1 MGVKKRRIKAQ
12 KPSPDSTGGGLEV
25 ESLPRFLQRCGAS
38 IGRLLNLRP
47 HWVLA
52 DATLKEVR
60 YLSAA
65 RATRADSKD
74 RQIPVLPYVI
84 DRSGIPTHW
93 IAVAFTSNSET
104 NRTVLTHGSLQVY
117 KGEASDPKKQ
127 LLFRAEWDAAQMA
140 KLRHAQPHWH
150 FHRERGEDAPPL
162 DLPLQQLREV
172 EDVQRHGEWIYRHV
186 HFPMAS
192 RFHEGEDRCVVP
204 SSEDHLR
211 EWATRTISYVRDE
224 LQGLFNLP
232 HAV

>member
-1 MGVKKRRIKAQ
+1 MKKRRHRGQ
-12 KPSPDSTGGGLEV
+12 KPPPNSLMGGLEV
-25 ESLPRFLQRCGAS
+25 ESLPRFLQRCGGS
-38 IGRLLNLRP
+38 IGRLLHLQVN
-47 HWVLA
+47 WVLG
-52 DATLKEVR
+52 DVTLKEVR
-60 YLSAA
+60 YLSTA

-93 IAVAFTSNSET
+93 IAVVFSSNSET
-104 NRTVLTHGSLQVY
+104 SRTVLTHGSLQIY

-127 LLFRAEWDAAQMA
+127 LLFRAEWDAAQITA
-140 KLRHAQPHWH
+140 LRHGQPHWH
-150 FHRERGEDAPPL
+150 FHRELGEDTPPL
-162 DLPLQQLREV
+162 DLPVQHLGSDV
-172 EDVQRHGEWIYRHV
+172 EDMPRNREWIYRHV

-232 HAV
+232 QAV